1 MIKKLLVA
9 AALGTVM
16 STSAAIAGPFQIN
29 VGFDVNGDGSTLTSP
44 IDELGYS
51 GTLATSIYLGDPS
64 VPGTAVIDTNI
75 QSVMNSYGFAP
86 GTYTAID
93 GTTSVSH
100 QYPVSPGQTNID
112 TLNFT
117 GGSGV
122 GNGFTTGVGGFPNSW
137 GIPGTEGTTWGI
149 TYDYHIE
156 GVTTASGVQYNSG
169 FFDVFYENGTDRI
182 QVLRLNVTGSD
193 LQAANL
199 DIFGNVTYDFN
210 GDGTDDAAGNSF
222 VQNFFIDY
230 ESGLT
235 FYELW
240 ESGFAVGDLMS
251 VRWILDT
258 NVNPPLPTA
267 NQLVAYDDGN
277 SLIRQTTLDGSVT
290 FQVVPEPW
298 TLGLFGAG
306 LLALGF
312 AARRRRDQA

>member
-16 STSAAIAGPFQIN
+16 STSAVYAGPFQID
-29 VGFDVNGDGSTLTSP
+29 VGFDASGNGSTSTGS
-44 IDELGYS
+44 IDELGYT
-51 GTLATSIYLGDPS
+51 GTLATSIYLGDPGT
-64 VPGTAVIDTNI
+64 PGTAVVDTNI
-75 QSVMNSYGFAP
+75 ESVMNAYGFASIAGTPYGGPNP
-86 GTYTAID
+86 GTF
-93 GTTSVSH
+93 S
-100 QYPVSPGQTNID
+100 YPLDPSQKNIAS
-112 TLNFT
+112 LNPINTFADN
-117 GGSGV
+117 
-122 GNGFTTGVGGFPNSW
+122 NGFTNGITVPYGTPVGDGVFW
-137 GIPGTEGTTWGI
+137 GL

-156 GVTTASGVQYNSG
+156 GVTTAAGVDFNSG

-193 LQAANL
+193 LEVANL
-199 DIFGNVTYDFN
+199 DIFGNVSYDFN
-210 GDGTDDAAGNSF
+210 GDGTDDAAGDSF
-222 VQNFFIDY
+222 VQNFFIDV

-240 ESGFAVGDLMS
+240 ESGFAVGNLMS

-258 NVNPPLPTA
+258 NVNPPLPSA
-267 NQLVAYDDGN
+267 DQLAMTDTGA
-277 SLIRQTTLDGSVT
+277 LIRQTTLDGSVG